1 MIKFLLVC
9 LVAYLA
15 YKFAK
20 PLVEF
25 AAVVLLVIFVSYGV
39 TEYGEDILNYINEL
53 YQRVAS

>member
-9 LVAYLA
+9 LVAYLI
-15 YKFAK
+15 YKYARS
-20 PLVEF
+20 LVEF

-53 YQRVAS
+53 YERVLS

>member
-9 LVAYLA
+9 IIAYLL
-15 YKFAK
+15 YKYARS
-20 PLVEF
+20 LVEF

-39 TEYGEDILNYINEL
+39 TEYGEDIINYINEL

>member
-9 LVAYLA
+9 LIAFAV

-25 AAVVLLVIFVSYGV
+25 ASVVLLVILVSYGV
-39 TEYGEDILNYINEL
+39 SEHGEDIINYFSEL
-53 YQRVAS
+53 YTHLVS

>member
-9 LVAYLA
+9 LVAFVV

-25 AAVVLLVIFVSYGV
+25 AAVVLLVILVSYGV
-39 TEYGEDILNYINEL
+39 TEHGENIMNYFSEL
-53 YQRVAS
+53 YSQLVS

>member
-9 LVAYLA
+9 LIAFAV

-25 AAVVLLVIFVSYGV
+25 ASVVLLVILVSYGV
-39 TEYGEDILNYINEL
+39 SEHGEDIINYFSEL
-53 YQRVAS
+53 YTRLIS

>member
-9 LVAYLA
+9 LIAFAV

-25 AAVVLLVIFVSYGV
+25 AAVVLLVILVSYGV
-39 TEYGEDILNYINEL
+39 SEHGEDIINYFSEL
-53 YQRVAS
+53 YGQLVS